1 MSPSADGKPMTLV
14 LCGGG
19 ITGAMYEFGA
29 LQALDHA
36 FGGRFSVTDFD
47 IFVGTSA
54 GAIVAALLANGIHPR
69 DVGRSIVLNA
79 DDPLNFR
86 QEDIARL
93 DWRELRAS
101 LMRAL
106 KMLPALFR
114 YRRQHPKEF
123 TVAHLLYA
131 LEENMPPG
139 MYSLE
144 GYRAYVRALL
154 TRPGCSDDF
163 EMLGRELYIPA
174 IHLDTG
180 DQVLFGSAGWR
191 RQPISDAIAASSA
204 LPLFFQPFSL
214 GGLDFV
220 DGGVGQVVN
229 LDHPI
234 ERGSRFAVVLNPVIP
249 IRNDKGLMRIPTF
262 TGHCA
267 RLRDKGVTFIV
278 DQAQRISYRQ
288 RFLLGLERVRAR
300 CPEARLLVI
309 EPPLDDSALF
319 MENILNYGSRVAMLE
334 YGYRSTAHL
343 LRSRFEEFRDGFA
356 SAGVELSLDALREEN
371 PWSEPLPPA

>member
-1 MSPSADGKPMTLV
+1 MTLV

-54 GAIVAALLANGIHPR
+54 GAIVAALLANGIHPG

-101 LMRAL
+101 FLRAL
-106 KMLPALFR
+106 RMLPALFR
-114 YRRQHPKEF
+114 YRRQHRKEF
-123 TVAHLLYA
+123 TVAHLLNA

-163 EMLGRELYIPA
+163 ELLARELYIPA
-174 IHLDTG
+174 VHLDTG
-180 DQVLFGSAGWR
+180 DQVLFGSTGWR

-204 LPLFFQPFSL
+204 LPLFFQPFNL

-220 DGGVGQVVN
+220 DGGIGQVVN

-234 ERGSRFAVVLNPVIP
+234 ERGSRFAVVINPVIP
-249 IRNDKGLMRIPTF
+249 IRNERGQVRIPTF
-262 TGHCA
+262 AGHCA

-334 YGYRSTAHL
+334 YGYRSTARL

-356 SAGVELSLDALREEN
+356 ATGVEMSLDTLREEN
-371 PWSEPLPPA
+371 PWSDRLRPA

>member
-1 MSPSADGKPMTLV
+1 LRHAPDGKPMTLV

-54 GAIVAALLANGIHPR
+54 GAIVAALLANGIHPG

-101 LMRAL
+101 FLRAL
-106 KMLPALFR
+106 RMLPALFR
-114 YRRQHPKEF
+114 YRRQHRKEF
-123 TVAHLLYA
+123 TVAHLLNV

-163 EMLGRELYIPA
+163 ELLARELYIPA
-174 IHLDTG
+174 VHLDTG
-180 DQVLFGSAGWR
+180 DQVLFGSTGWR

-204 LPLFFQPFSL
+204 LPLFFQPFNL

-220 DGGVGQVVN
+220 DGGIGQVVN

-234 ERGSRFAVVLNPVIP
+234 ERGSRFAVVINPVIP
-249 IRNDKGLMRIPTF
+249 IRNERGQVRIPTF
-262 TGHCA
+262 AGHCA

-334 YGYRSTAHL
+334 YGYRSTARL

-356 SAGVELSLDALREEN
+356 ATGVEMSLDTLREEN
-371 PWSEPLPPA
+371 PWSDRLRPA